1 MTAGTITLYIAT
13 SVDGFIADDDGDV
26 EWLEAFESTRESD
39 GKSEGEGES
48 GYDAF
53 FADIDALVMGANTY
67 EQVRSFGAWP
77 YEDRPTYVLTH
88 DDTEPVVDSVDTVE
102 FVDEPVAD
110 LAPRLRDQYA
120 SIWLVGGAQVARA
133 FLEAGQVDQLR
144 LTIAPILLGGGIR
157 LFGTNGPRN
166 RLKLEETTT
175 LENGLVELRYGIQ
188 E

>member
-1 MTAGTITLYIAT
+1 MIAGTITLYIAT

-26 EWLEAFESTRESD
+26 EWLEAFESTRESQGD
-39 GKSEGEGES
+39 G

-77 YEDRPTYVLTH
+77 YEDRPTCVLTH

-110 LAPRLRDQYA
+110 LALRG
-120 SIWLVGGAQVARA
+120 SEISTPVSGSWVA
-133 FLEAGQVDQLR
+133 LR
-144 LTIAPILLGGGIR
+144 SLGHFSR
-157 LFGTNGPRN
+157 RD
-166 RLKLEETTT
+166 R
-175 LENGLVELRYGIQ
+175 
-188 E
+188 